1 MDHNMAN
8 NESDVLPFNSCV
20 TYGYDSVCF
29 SLLTNDERSFLESN
43 AVTITYKK
51 GETICKQG
59 SFASNIIYLE
69 RGLVK
74 VYIEGNPKNL
84 ILTLT
89 PSGHIIGVPSIFEG
103 NNTYLY
109 SVTTYIESVVKIIDI
124 SVFKQLLLQNA
135 AFAYRVLNIMNE
147 SLSQTYGRFFCLTQ
161 KHLHGR
167 LADILICLSG
177 RIFKSLQFELPLS
190 RNDLGELTG
199 MSTESVIRL
208 LKELKDDGLIEMSGK
223 TIKLLDLNRLMKI
236 SEVG

>member
-1 MDHNMAN
+1 M
-8 NESDVLPFNSCV
+8 VLL
-20 TYGYDSVCF
+20 DSK
-29 SLLTNDERSFLESN
+29 

-74 VYIEGNPKNL
+74 VYLEGNPKNL
-84 ILTLT
+84 ILTIT
-89 PSGHIIGVPSIFEG
+89 PSGHMIGVPSIFEG

-109 SVTTYIESVVKIIDI
+109 SVVTYVESVVKIIDI
-124 SVFKQLLLQNA
+124 LVFKQLLLQNA
-135 AFAYRVLNIMNE
+135 TFAFHILNIMNE
-147 SLSQTYGRFFCLTQ
+147 NIAQTYARFFCLTQ

-177 RIFKSLQFELPLS
+177 RIFKSLKFDLPLS

-208 LKELKDDGLIEMSGK
+208 MKELKDDGLIELSGK
-223 TIKLLDLNRLMKI
+223 SITLLDVSRLMKI
-236 SEVG
+236 SEHG

>member
-1 MDHNMAN
+1 MTDTST
-8 NESDVLPFNSCV
+8 ESLPISSCATHV
-20 TYGYDSVCF
+20 YDSPCF
-29 SLLTNDERSFLESN
+29 SLLTEEEKALLESK
-43 AVTITYKK
+43 AVTITYRK

-59 SFASNIIYLE
+59 TFASNIIFLE

-74 VYIEGNPKNL
+74 IYLEGNPKNL
-84 ILTLT
+84 ILTIT

-103 NNTYLY
+103 NNTFLY
-109 SVTTYIESVVKIIDI
+109 SVTTYVESVVKMIDI

-135 AFAYRVLNIMNE
+135 GFAFRMLNLMNE
-147 SLSQTYGRFFCLTQ
+147 NTSQTYGRFFCLTQ

-177 RIFKSLQFELPLS
+177 RIFKSLQFDLPLS

-208 LKELKDDGLIEMSGK
+208 MKELKDDGLIEISGK
-223 TIKLLDLNRLMKI
+223 TIRLLDVQRLVKI

>member
-1 MDHNMAN
+1 MP
-8 NESDVLPFNSCV
+8 ETVSEILPTSLCATHV
-20 TYGYDSVCF
+20 YDSRCF
-29 SLLTNDERSFLESN
+29 SLLTSDERALMDTK
-43 AVTITYKK
+43 AVTITYHK

-59 SFASNIIYLE
+59 TFASNIFFLE
-69 RGLVK
+69 KGLVK
-74 VYIEGNPKNL
+74 VYLEGNPKNL
-84 ILTLT
+84 ILTII
-89 PSGHIIGVPSIFEG
+89 PSGHMIGVPSIFEG

-109 SVTTYIESVVKIIDI
+109 SVTTYVETVVKMIDI
-124 SVFKQLLLQNA
+124 NVFKQLLLQNPIF
-135 AFAYRVLNIMNE
+135 AFRILNILNE
-147 SLSQTYGRFFCLTQ
+147 STAQTYGRFFCLTQ

-177 RIFKSLQFELPLS
+177 RIFKSLQFDLPLS

-223 TIKLLDLNRLMKI
+223 SIRLLDVPRLMKI